1 MKRGTRTN
9 TKKEGLDLLFL
20 LVTFGGFFLLTGVSM
35 GVSQMFSTLM
45 ETAYRLLIDTVFYI
59 MAIAVLA
66 GAFGKVADE
75 FGLIQK
81 LNLIF
86 SPLMRPLYNLPGSAF
101 LGIITTFLSDNPA
114 IISLTRNKE
123 FLRYFKRH
131 EIPCL
136 CNLGTSFGMG
146 LIVTTFMASL
156 GYGKAAGIGLLGAV
170 VGSVVSVRLML
181 RHTKK
186 LVSDD
191 SRPMKETDSM
201 AESKLAPNS
210 GSRTERMMRAC
221 LEGGKYGVEIG
232 LEIVPG
238 VLIICTV
245 IMMLTFGPS
254 ESGYTGAAFE
264 GIALIPRVGEL
275 FAPVT
280 RLLFGFTSSESIAVP
295 LTALG
300 SVGASLSLVPKFLNE
315 QIIGA
320 NEIAVF
326 TAMGMCWSGFLS
338 THVAMLDALNFRQLI
353 SKAIS
358 SHLIGGIAAG
368 VSAHYLYLLLG

>member
-1 MKRGTRTN
+1 MERGTRTN